1 MLFTHTPHI
10 GTTSVLAGIVWKY
23 SLTVIALIF
32 KFFCCS
38 CICTF
43 TVKMF
48 SLINFCLDV
57 GYIWWYTYLIKH
69 TYKVTL
75 LSCMMHYYQRQVA
88 FHVLIGSWKDLF
100 GWDVFGCRRNTTTLY
115 TKENYVSELCRN
127 NPFVY
132 IPRLFHSFV
141 YDLLDDYFKHLFL
154 ISAHVWL
161 WIYEQSSSNVYRHE
175 FKWRSQ

>member
-1 MLFTHTPHI
+1 MLAKRLIHNLSVSMDAEENMINRLKVTIPKLWICAIYPYTTHLVPPPCWL
-10 GTTSVLAGIVWKY
+10 VVWKY

-38 CICTF
+38 CICIF

-69 TYKVTL
+69 TCKVTL

-127 NPFVY
+127 NSFVY

-141 YDLLDDYFKHLFL
+141 
-154 ISAHVWL
+154 
-161 WIYEQSSSNVYRHE
+161 
-175 FKWRSQ
+175 